1 VDVQEIFTCNGETGH
16 IDRVST
22 ELLAVER
29 EERIMKD
36 TIERSSVGR
45 WSVVVVAV
53 LVMVMAAPDASA
65 QKKDMP
71 GDYVS
76 REEFPPIYTGTY
88 RISVGDVLEV
98 TFFKT
103 DRLNQTQT
111 VGPDGEIYLPIVGR
125 VDAAGRSVEDVT
137 QELVVGY
144 SKELINPQITVNVAE
159 YSGLQIYVS
168 GEVFSP
174 GIQPYRGGMT
184 LFQAISNAG
193 GFTKRAKRRSVLLIR
208 PGPEN
213 EPVGTVV
220 DFKKYI
226 RKGMLQN
233 DIELAPL
240 DIVYVH
246 WKNVVNVNIFMTQ
259 WISDN
264 LPRFGPWMFYLPGY
278 QEN

>member
-1 VDVQEIFTCNGETGH
+1 MKHT
-16 IDRVST
+16 T
-22 ELLAVER
+22 ENSPVGRWNMFVVAALLAVL
-29 EERIMKD
+29 
-36 TIERSSVGR
+36 
-45 WSVVVVAV
+45 VAPCA
-53 LVMVMAAPDASA
+53 MA
-65 QKKDMP
+65 QKQDMP

-76 REEFPPIYTGTY
+76 REDFPPIYTGTY
-88 RISVGDVLEV
+88 LISVGDVLEIS
-98 TFFKT
+98 FFKVT
-103 DRLNQTQT
+103 RMDRRQT

-125 VDAAGRSVEDVT
+125 VDVAGRSVEDVT
-137 QELVVGY
+137 QELVEGFAA
-144 SKELINPQITVNVAE
+144 ELIDPQITVNVAE
-159 YSGLQIYVS
+159 YSGMQIYVS

-264 LPRFGPWMFYLPGY
+264 LPTFGPWMFYLPGY
-278 QEN
+278 GQN